1 MMNRKNGVLA
11 FVFACCFGA
20 GQMYLGYMKRGL
32 SLMALTALDGILVN
46 FFNNS
51 VFLALM
57 PVIWAFSFFDTFNLR
72 NQLEPQPDDFLF
84 DMSGML
90 GEDWKSIIDKRHKL
104 FGGIL
109 IALGVYALYKNFVEP
124 ALWNIVHAY
133 GLVWLQ
139 NLLWGV
145 PNLLVAALLVGLG
158 VYLLKGPAHVKT
170 PDPAAEDFV
179 PYQGGGQ
186 DGQ

>member
-1 MMNRKNGVLA
+1 MNRKNGFLT
-11 FVFACCFGA
+11 FVFACLFGA
-20 GQMYLGYMKRGL
+20 GQMYQGYMKRGL
-32 SLMALTALDGILVN
+32 SIMLLTALDGILVN

-51 VFLALM
+51 VFMVLM
-57 PVIWAFSFFDTFNLR
+57 PVIWAFAFFDTYNLR
-72 NQLEPQPDDFLF
+72 NQTDPRPDDFLL
-84 DMSGML
+84 DVSGML
-90 GEDWKSIIDKRHKL
+90 GDDWKGIIAKRHKL

-109 IALGVYALYKNFVEP
+109 IALGVYALYKNFVET
-124 ALWNIVHAY
+124 ALWE
-133 GLVWLQ
+133 LVRVYNLSWLK

-158 VYLLKGPAHVKT
+158 VYLLKGPAHGK
-170 PDPAAEDFV
+170 AADATGEDFV